1 MFEEKFF
8 LRRKANDEALLRY
21 GFTKEENGFLY
32 ETAVMDGQFRL
43 RVSVTPQGV
52 STKMTDTA
60 ADEEYTL
67 YKSDSSV
74 GSFVGEVRSA
84 CESVL
89 REIAEA
95 CFEADVFRTEQSLA
109 AIRFIREKFGDELE
123 FLWEKFPENAVWRR
137 KDNRK
142 WYGILA
148 VVPRNK
154 LGLDSAEKAE
164 IMDLRF
170 RPEDKE
176 KTLDGQKYF
185 PGWHMNKN
193 RWYTL
198 ILDGSVPTEEIF
210 CRIEESYRLAAK
222 G

>member
-123 FLWEKFPENAVWRR
+123 FLWEKFPENAVWRQKTTVSGTGSSPWCRGINWGLIPR
-137 KDNRK
+137 KKRK
-142 WYGILA
+142 SWICAFARRTRKKPLTA
-148 VVPRNK
+148 
-154 LGLDSAEKAE
+154 
-164 IMDLRF
+164 
-170 RPEDKE
+170 
-176 KTLDGQKYF
+176 
-185 PGWHMNKN
+185 KN
-193 RWYTL
+193 TSPA
-198 ILDGSVPTEEIF
+198 GT
-210 CRIEESYRLAAK
+210 
-222 G
+222 